1 MKYFVPFLL
10 AVSTAYAQD
19 TSARPSAPLKIEPN
33 AAAQPFG
40 RKFLPPGAVAQPA
53 SAAIGNA
60 ASFLPGISPG
70 GLSTIVGRGLT
81 HVNGVVV
88 ANTDPLPTLLGNISV
103 RVNGRSAPL
112 FSVSYD
118 RTQEQDQISFQ
129 VPYKTATG
137 RNAAEV
143 QVFDGSVLVADLITD
158 SFTEDPGIF
167 IYQGKYAVAAHG
179 SDNTLVGPGN
189 PVVPGEVIV
198 VYATG
203 LGRLTLDLQDGYG
216 APGNRPGDPLARTI
230 DPFLVLVN
238 GQQCQVLFSGL
249 GPGFVGLYQL
259 NIVLPRNLPAGNL
272 ELTISSEYGDSNVA
286 ILPVR

>member
-1 MKYFVPFLL
+1 MRYFATFLL
-10 AVSTAYAQD
+10 TVFTAFAQEP
-19 TSARPSAPLKIEPN
+19 SARPSAPLKIEPN
-33 AAAQPFG
+33 AVAKPFG
-40 RKFLPPGAVAQPA
+40 RRYLPADAVAQPA
-53 SAAIGNA
+53 AAVIGNA

-70 GLSTIVGRGLT
+70 GLSTIIGKNLT
-81 HVNGVVV
+81 HVNGVIV
-88 ANTDPLPTLLGNISV
+88 ANTDPLPTLLGNISI
-103 RVNGRSAPL
+103 RVNGRSAPI

-118 RTQEQDQISFQ
+118 GSQDQISFQ

-143 QVFDGSVLVADLITD
+143 QVFDGPDLVADLITD

-167 IYQGKYAVAAHG
+167 IYQGKYAVSVHG
-179 SDNTLVGPGN
+179 VDNALVGPSY
-189 PVVPGEVIV
+189 PAAPGEVIV

-216 APGNRPGDPLARTI
+216 APGNLPGDPLARTI

-238 GQQCQVLFSGL
+238 GQACQVLFSGL

-259 NIVLPRNLPAGNL
+259 NIVLPRNLPVGNL
-272 ELTISSEYGDSNVA
+272 ELSISSDYGNSNIA
-286 ILPVR
+286 ILPVY